1 MGNLFTLI
9 VIILSCLGLIKLIE
23 ISKGVVDY
31 LLGPIEPGSKWIHK
45 DHDNE
50 NPFQDKPLK
59 VEVKEVKNGWVN
71 YRFLNDSTMF
81 QNESNKKIIFKGI
94 YRKIK

>member
-9 VIILSCLGLIKLIE
+9 VIILSCLGFIKLIE
-23 ISKGVVDY
+23 ISKGVVNY
-31 LLGPIEPGSKWIHK
+31 LLGPIEPGSKWIFK

-50 NPFQDKPLK
+50 DPFQNKPLK

-81 QNESNKKIIFKGI
+81 QNESTKKSIFMWM
-94 YRKIK
+94 YRKIE